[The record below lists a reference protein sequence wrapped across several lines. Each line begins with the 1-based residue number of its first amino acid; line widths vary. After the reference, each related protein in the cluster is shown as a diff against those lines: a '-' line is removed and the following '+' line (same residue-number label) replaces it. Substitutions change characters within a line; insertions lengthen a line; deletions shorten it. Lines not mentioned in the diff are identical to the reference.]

1 MEIRVISSLT
11 AEDEDEVAVSI
22 LTVVRRVLDRLPI
35 AYSIRMETT
44 ARKCWST
51 TRGADAAR
59 PHRYSAAIDSPP

>member
-1 MEIRVISSLT
+1 
-11 AEDEDEVAVSI
+11 VSI

-59 PHRYSAAIDSPP
+59 PHRYPAAIDSPP